1 VDVCGRKVESKPCR
15 SGLCG
20 RLWTPTDTAWRST
33 DQEVGG
39 SSSSGRAA
47 EIPAKATTPTSTNAT
62 APASRGLGPVTA
74 RTTASPGTS
83 STRAP
88 VVTRCCRYQRRCVEV
103 HRALDGDRWHI
114 GQECGVL
121 LSRDRR
127 VGAYRTHRHESLADL
142 DLAPGSAIAN
152 CPCHNVMTLPACAD
166 SCNADTVVAWLR
178 ASRSPSRL
186 LSLPSTAAANSSSS
200 SSNAFIDTTSI
211 P

>member
-1 VDVCGRKVESKPCR
+1 M
-15 SGLCG
+15 
-20 RLWTPTDTAWRST
+20 
-33 DQEVGG
+33 
-39 SSSSGRAA
+39 
-47 EIPAKATTPTSTNAT
+47 TPTSTNAT

-88 VVTRCCRYQRRCVEV
+88 VMTLCWCCRYQRRCVEV

-121 LSRDRR
+121 LSRDRQ

-142 DLAPGSAIAN
+142 DLAPGIAIAN

-166 SCNADTVVAWLR
+166 SCNADTVVAWPR